1 MIQKRSNPFEA
12 QEQPTDTP
20 AEQPASAPVA
30 EAKPVETKEIL
41 KRVNPLTLEERPVI
55 VQQTPP
61 PAPEKAPTTILGKT
75 KKKRAMSKVNK
86 ELLLAL
92 IAKTGKK
99 AGEMLDAAMLA
110 YAFSAYPELFES
122 FKKSLKAK
130 GCELK

>member
-1 MIQKRSNPFEA
+1 MIQRRNNPFET
-12 QEQPTDTP
+12 QTTP
-20 AEQPASAPVA
+20 EAPVQQPA
-30 EAKPVETKEIL
+30 PVEQKEIQ
-41 KRVNPLTLEERPVI
+41 KRVNPLTLEERPVV

-61 PAPEKAPTTILGKT
+61 PAPKIAPTTIVGKT
-75 KKKRAMSKVNK
+75 KKKRAMAKVNK
-86 ELLLAL
+86 ELLLSL

-122 FKKSLKAK
+122 FKKSLNAK